1 MNLRKLCSAGLAI
14 LALAACQKAADPY
27 MTLETKTLTLE
38 PEGGTATVT
47 ISANVHY
54 TVNNDCYDADGNYW
68 AKISDTVTN
77 GEETTLTFTVDEN
90 TSTEARSNTVRFIGD
105 KVTPLK
111 LTITQNGVV
120 PKGVS
125 PESVTVGYEITSATM
140 NVFGDRNWT
149 ASCADSD
156 VTISPAS
163 GFGDSE
169 VTVSFPENA
178 GFSTRT
184 ITVNVAMEGDKT
196 YTFTVLQAG
205 FVGILADWDLN
216 AMTDQTN
223 ATFVDEADQTE
234 FPGTNGKYLDAS
246 TGNGRIEYYAV
257 DRTGYSFVSG
267 KKKVVCLRG
276 VGGNGDPYV
285 GGCIPGDYWLVT
297 MGREGA
303 TIPAGTKIHY
313 YFVTKMGL
321 YTSTYWMLEY
331 KVGDEWLPAAPVS
344 EVTESA
350 TKTVSGAECDYSATV
365 QYNFAATRVDGSK
378 NGAYTAVEGTFA
390 TEADLD
396 QLVFRFRMAGHM
408 TLEGSKGAGLYIDQ
422 THSSGQSRFSAQRPN
437 DESGAQVKTYDQH
450 VTFEIVE

>member
-1 MNLRKLCSAGLAI
+1 MNFRNLFTAGLAI

-47 ISANVHY
+47 IAANVHY
-54 TVNNDCYDADGNYW
+54 TVNNDCADADGNYW
-68 AKISDTVTN
+68 ARISDTVTN

-111 LTITQNGVV
+111 LTVSQKGVV

-125 PESVTVGYEITSATM
+125 PESVTVGYAITSATM

-149 ASCADSD
+149 ASCDDAD
-156 VTISPAS
+156 VTLSPAS

-169 VTVSFPENA
+169 VTVTFPENS
-178 GFSTRT
+178 GFSPRT
-184 ITVNVAMEGDKT
+184 IKVNVAMEGDKT
-196 YTFTVLQAG
+196 YTFTITQTG
-205 FVGILADWDLN
+205 FIGILADWSLN
-216 AMTDQTN
+216 TMTEQTN
-223 ATFVDEADQTE
+223 TTFVDDKDQTE

-297 MGREGA
+297 MGREGS

-313 YFVTKMGL
+313 YFVTKMGI

-350 TKTVSGAECDYSATV
+350 TKTVSGAECNYSATV

-390 TEADLD
+390 TEADVD

-408 TLEGSKGAGLYIDQ
+408 TLAGSKGEGLYIDQ